1 MHAVKPRLTED
12 QFIASIVAALGE
24 QPRRLRVGIG
34 DDAAVWKPA
43 RSHVSLVSTDALT
56 DGVHFR
62 SELTTPQALGHK
74 ALAQNLSDLAA
85 MGATPVLAV
94 VALGV
99 TDAVD
104 EAWASAFYGGMLA
117 LAKKTACTIAG
128 GDIFRSATLTLALT
142 VIGEARPNHVRLRSG
157 ARPRDFACVTG
168 PLGLAAGGLQ
178 LLPDSKRSAGAG
190 DEQLRHAYETP
201 QPRLAEGQFLASV
214 RAVHAL
220 MDISDGLCID
230 IARMAR
236 ASQVDAAI
244 DLAALVP
251 SAPLARFANAR
262 DLMLYGGDDYELLA
276 AVEPRALQHVARRFR
291 ARFKRPLQ
299 VVGRF
304 ERGGGTVF
312 ALEGGKRV
320 ELTPRGYDHFAGRE
334 GSHNKSAT

>member
-1 MHAVKPRLTED
+1 MYAVKPRLTED

-24 QPRRLRVGIG
+24 QPRQLRVGIG

-43 RSHVSLVSTDALT
+43 RSHVSLVTTDALT

-104 EAWASAFYGGMLA
+104 EAWAGAFYGGMAA
-117 LAKKTACTIAG
+117 LAKKTACAIAG
-128 GDIFRSATLTLALT
+128 GDIFRCATLTLAVT
-142 VIGEARPNHVRLRSG
+142 VVGEARPNHVRLRSG
-157 ARPRDFACVTG
+157 ARPGDYACVTG

-178 LLPDSKRSAGAG
+178 LLQPDGKRSAGAD
-190 DEQLRHAYETP
+190 DELLRRAYETP
-201 QPRLAEGQFLASV
+201 LPRLAEGRFLAST

-244 DLAALVP
+244 DLAALVAP
-251 SAPLARFANAR
+251 APLARLANAR
-262 DLMLYGGDDYELLA
+262 DLLLYGGDDYELLA

-304 ERGGGTVF
+304 EQGGGSLF

-320 ELTPRGYDHFAGRE
+320 ALTPRGYDHFAGRE
-334 GSHNKSAT
+334 GVT